1 MNTTQDTEFDYQKY
15 IKESAPSPS
24 EINRGTKAR
33 EKRREAAK
41 AWISQ
46 NSDQDSAAHSV
57 SSKLSPSKEGANAMS
72 QERRDN
78 HLHLPSLS
86 IKGFRGIKELSIE
99 RLGRVTL
106 LAGKNS
112 VGKTT
117 VLDAVRVYAARG
129 HYTVL
134 SELLESRQEYAIA
147 TTENLAE
154 EYAIATTENHTVN
167 RKFVPDFA
175 ALFHGR
181 DVSRCAR
188 ISIGPKSDIGQL
200 GIEETPLDDEQASS
214 IEQILPF
221 SVQRGYTQAFKVVF
235 QDTEQILPW
244 VLPIQGSD
252 VARTVERY
260 SGSAYLYANFLVEAG
275 WPSPIGCQPLGP
287 GLLSDKEIVR
297 FWNAIALTDDEDR
310 ATQTLRLILGSDLE
324 RVAVIRA
331 DADVP
336 DESSEKPDV
345 EYIQR
350 VVVKLRGQARP
361 VPLQSLGDGALHLAG
376 TALALANSRDG
387 FLLIDE
393 VENGIHHSVQPDF
406 WRMVFK
412 TAHANN
418 VQVIATTH
426 SFDCVRGF
434 AQAAAECEEVEGALV
449 RLERKDEE
457 MWAVEYSERNLKAA
471 AKQHIEVR

>member
-1 MNTTQDTEFDYQKY
+1 
-15 IKESAPSPS
+15 
-24 EINRGTKAR
+24 
-33 EKRREAAK
+33 
-41 AWISQ
+41 
-46 NSDQDSAAHSV
+46 
-57 SSKLSPSKEGANAMS
+57 MS
-72 QERRDN
+72 QERLNDR
-78 HLHLPSLS
+78 LHLPSLS
-86 IKGFRGIKELSIE
+86 IEGFRGIKELSIE

-106 LAGKNS
+106 LAAKNS

-117 VLDAVRVYAARG
+117 VLDAVQVYAARG
-129 HYTVL
+129 HERVL

-147 TTENLAE
+147 NIE
-154 EYAIATTENHTVN
+154 EYHSMR

-188 ISIGPKSDIGQL
+188 ISVGPKSDAAQFR
-200 GIEETPLDDEQASS
+200 IEATSLRDEQISNIGDLLSS
-214 IEQILPF
+214 
-221 SVQRGYTQAFKVVF
+221 SVTRGYTQAFKVVF

-252 VARTVERY
+252 AARTVERY
-260 SGSAYLYANFLVEAG
+260 GGSAYLYSYSLLVGAE

-297 FWNAIALTDDEDR
+297 FWNAIALTDDEDL
-310 ATQTLRLILGSDLE
+310 AMKALRLILDSDLE
-324 RVAVIRA
+324 RVAVIR
-331 DADVP
+331 DDVSDIS
-336 DESSEKPDV
+336 DEKSNV
-345 EYIQR
+345 GYVQR
-350 VVVKLRGQARP
+350 VVAKLRGQARP

-393 VENGIHHSVQPDF
+393 AENGIHHSLQPDF

-434 AQAAAECEEVEGALV
+434 AQAAVECEEAEGVLV
-449 RLERKDEE
+449 RIERKDEE

-471 AKQHIEVR
+471 AKQSIGIEVR

>member
-1 MNTTQDTEFDYQKY
+1 
-15 IKESAPSPS
+15 
-24 EINRGTKAR
+24 
-33 EKRREAAK
+33 
-41 AWISQ
+41 
-46 NSDQDSAAHSV
+46 
-57 SSKLSPSKEGANAMS
+57 MS
-72 QERRDN
+72 QKRLDDR
-78 HLHLPSLS
+78 LHLPSLS
-86 IKGFRGIKELSIE
+86 IEGFRGIKELSIE

-129 HYTVL
+129 HHEVL
-134 SELLESRQEYAIA
+134 SDLLESRQELAIA
-147 TTENLAE
+147 IVEPAPRE
-154 EYAIATTENHTVN
+154 
-167 RKFVPDFA
+167 FVADFA

-181 DVSRCAR
+181 DVSKCAR
-188 ISIGPKSDIGQL
+188 IAIGAKDADQL
-200 GIEETPLDDEQASS
+200 RIEEVYQNYEEISLTISPSWL
-214 IEQILPF
+214 IEK
-221 SVQRGYTQAFKVVF
+221 GYTQGFKVVF
-235 QDTEQILPW
+235 LDTEQMLPW

-252 VARTVERY
+252 AARTVERY
-260 SGSAYLYANFLVEAG
+260 SDSAYLYLQNLFKRAES
-275 WPSPIGCQPLGP
+275 PSPIGCQLLGP
-287 GLLSDKEIVR
+287 GVLSNKEIVR

-310 ATQTLRLILGSDLE
+310 AMQALRLIFGSDLE
-324 RVAVIRA
+324 RVAVIR
-331 DADVP
+331 DDISDV
-336 DESSEKPDV
+336 SHKKSDV
-345 EYIQR
+345 GYLQR
-350 VVVKLRGQARP
+350 VVAKLQGQARP

-376 TALALANSRDG
+376 TALALTNSRDG

-434 AQAAAECEEVEGALV
+434 AQALTECEEVEGALV
-449 RLERKDEE
+449 RLEREDEE
-457 MWAVEYSERNLKAA
+457 MWAVEYSERNLKVA

>member
-1 MNTTQDTEFDYQKY
+1 
-15 IKESAPSPS
+15 
-24 EINRGTKAR
+24 
-33 EKRREAAK
+33 
-41 AWISQ
+41 
-46 NSDQDSAAHSV
+46 
-57 SSKLSPSKEGANAMS
+57 MS
-72 QERRDN
+72 QERLDN

-117 VLDAVRVYAARG
+117 VLDAVQVYAARG
-129 HYTVL
+129 QKYFL

-147 TTENLAE
+147 ETDDHNM
-154 EYAIATTENHTVN
+154 H
-167 RKFVPDFA
+167 RRFVPDFA

-181 DVSRCAR
+181 DMSRCAR
-188 ISIGPKSDIGQL
+188 ISIGPKSDTGQL
-200 GIEETPLDDEQASS
+200 RIEETSLDDEQISNIGDLLSSS
-214 IEQILPF
+214 IT
-221 SVQRGYTQAFKVVF
+221 RGYTQAFKVVF

-252 VARTVERY
+252 AARTVERY
-260 SGSAYLYANFLVEAG
+260 GGSAYLYSYDLLRGAKWL
-275 WPSPIGCQPLGP
+275 SPIGCQLLGP
-287 GLLSDKEIVR
+287 GLLSNKEIVR

-310 ATQTLRLILGSDLE
+310 AMQALRLILGSDLE
-324 RVAVIRA
+324 RVAVIRE
-331 DADVP
+331 
-336 DESSEKPDV
+336 DEPSVSYKNIEEKDH
-345 EYIQR
+345 IQR
-350 VVVKLRGQARP
+350 VVAKLRGQARP

-376 TALALANSRDG
+376 VALALANSRDS

-393 VENGIHHSVQPDF
+393 AENGIHHSVQPDF
-406 WRMVFK
+406 WRIVFK

-434 AQAAAECEEVEGALV
+434 AQAVIECEEVEGALV
-449 RLERKDEE
+449 RLEQKDGE

>member
-1 MNTTQDTEFDYQKY
+1 
-15 IKESAPSPS
+15 
-24 EINRGTKAR
+24 
-33 EKRREAAK
+33 
-41 AWISQ
+41 
-46 NSDQDSAAHSV
+46 
-57 SSKLSPSKEGANAMS
+57 MS
-72 QERRDN
+72 QERLNN

-106 LAGKNS
+106 LAGENS

-117 VLDAVRVYAARG
+117 VLDAVQVYAARG
-129 HYTVL
+129 HYKVL
-134 SELLESRQEYAIA
+134 SELLESRQELAIA
-147 TTENLAE
+147 ETEDVRM
-154 EYAIATTENHTVN
+154 HK
-167 RKFVPDFA
+167 RFVPDFA

-188 ISIGPKSDIGQL
+188 ISIGPKSDTGQL
-200 GIEETPLDDEQASS
+200 RIEETPLDDEQASN
-214 IEQILPF
+214 IEQSLSLFI
-221 SVQRGYTQAFKVVF
+221 RDGYTQAFKVVF

-252 VARTVERY
+252 AARIVERY
-260 SGSAYLYANFLVEAG
+260 GGSAYLYSYSLLGGAA

-310 ATQTLRLILGSDLE
+310 VMQALRLILGSDLE
-324 RVAVIRA
+324 RVAVIR
-331 DADVP
+331 DDISDDVS
-336 DESSEKPDV
+336 DVYEKSEV

-350 VVVKLRGQARP
+350 VVAKLQGQARP

-376 TALALANSRDG
+376 TALALTNSRDG

-406 WRMVFK
+406 WRMIFK
-412 TAHANN
+412 TAQANN
-418 VQVIATTH
+418 VQIIATTH
-426 SFDCVRGF
+426 SYDCVRGF
-434 AQAAAECEEVEGALV
+434 AQAAVECEEVEGVLV
-449 RLERKDEE
+449 RIERKNKE

-471 AKQHIEVR
+471 AKQSIGIEVR

>member
-1 MNTTQDTEFDYQKY
+1 
-15 IKESAPSPS
+15 
-24 EINRGTKAR
+24 
-33 EKRREAAK
+33 
-41 AWISQ
+41 
-46 NSDQDSAAHSV
+46 
-57 SSKLSPSKEGANAMS
+57 MS
-72 QERRDN
+72 QEQLDN

-117 VLDAVRVYAARG
+117 VLDAVQVYAERG
-129 HYTVL
+129 HYKVL
-134 SELLESRQEYAIA
+134 SDLLESRQEFAIA
-147 TTENLAE
+147 ETEDARM
-154 EYAIATTENHTVN
+154 H

-175 ALFHGR
+175 ALFYGR
-181 DVSRCAR
+181 DVSRCTR
-188 ISIGPKSDIGQL
+188 ILIGPKSDMGQL
-200 GIEETPLDDEQASS
+200 RIEETPLDDEQASNIGDRLS
-214 IEQILPF
+214 FLFVP
-221 SVQRGYTQAFKVVF
+221 RGYTQAFKVVF
-235 QDTEQILPW
+235 QDTEQVLPW
-244 VLPIQGSD
+244 ILPIQGSD
-252 VARTVERY
+252 AARTVERY
-260 SGSAYLYANFLVEAG
+260 GGSAYLYSYSLLVGAA

-310 ATQTLRLILGSDLE
+310 AMKALRLILDSDLE
-324 RVAVIRA
+324 RVAVIR
-331 DADVP
+331 DDVSEVS
-336 DESSEKPDV
+336 DEKSDV
-345 EYIQR
+345 GYVQR
-350 VVVKLRGQARP
+350 VVAKLRGQARP

-406 WRMVFK
+406 WRMIFK

-434 AQAAAECEEVEGALV
+434 AQAAVECEEVERALV
-449 RLERKDEE
+449 RLEREDEE
-457 MWAVEYSERNLKAA
+457 MWAVEYSERDLRIAA
-471 AKQHIEVR
+471 EQRIEVR